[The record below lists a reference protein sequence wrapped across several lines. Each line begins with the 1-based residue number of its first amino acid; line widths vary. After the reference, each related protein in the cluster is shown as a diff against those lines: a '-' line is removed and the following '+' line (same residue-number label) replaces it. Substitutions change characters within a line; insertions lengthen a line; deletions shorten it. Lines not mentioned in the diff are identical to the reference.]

1 MSAGAPATITADRS
15 ASSAGRDP
23 IKRDTEVHMRGGRQ
37 SYLAQT

>member
-1 MSAGAPATITADRS
+1 MPAGAPAAITADRS

-23 IKRDTEVHMRGGRQ
+23 IKRDAEVQMRGDRQ